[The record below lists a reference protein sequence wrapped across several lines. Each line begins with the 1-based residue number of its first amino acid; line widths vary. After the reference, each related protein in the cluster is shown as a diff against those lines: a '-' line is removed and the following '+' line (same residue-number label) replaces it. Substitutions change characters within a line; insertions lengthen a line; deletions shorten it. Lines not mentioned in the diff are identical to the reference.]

1 MTRTRA
7 NPDRPGLL
15 LALSGG
21 GVRGFA
27 HMGALRAL
35 RDAGVPVAGVA
46 GSSAGSYVAAAY
58 ATNLPLDVEPML
70 NHVIDRKLADLF
82 MQSGNRL
89 LRLARIQA
97 RLFRALRNI
106 AIDDA
111 LRLREGLL
119 ELFGEVRIEELDV
132 PLALNAAD
140 LNTGE
145 IVVLREGPLVDAI
158 LASSAIPGVFPPV
171 PWGGRLLVDG
181 DIVEKVPVTAAR
193 SLGPGPVLGL
203 DASNPVRLHRPV
215 NSFEVM
221 LMASE
226 ASIRRLKRLALERC
240 DFVLSLVPEKPVDTF
255 DYSQA
260 RALFKMGYERAEA
273 AMPEIEALLAP
284 PRRGLF
290 GWLQNV
296 TQHRK
301 RQRHESKP
309 KTVGHETRPERQD
322 REQPPDERQ

>member
-1 MTRTRA
+1 MA
-7 NPDRPGLL
+7 RPFGTASNQGLI

-35 RDAGVPVAGVA
+35 REAGVPIVAVA
-46 GSSAGSYVAAAY
+46 GSSAGAYVAAVY
-58 ATNLPLDVEPML
+58 ALDLPLEVEPL
-70 NHVIDRKLADLF
+70 LQHVIDRKLADLF

-89 LRLARIQA
+89 MRLARIQA
-97 RLFRALRNI
+97 RLFKAFRST

-111 LRLREGLL
+111 ERLREGLL
-119 ELFGEVRIEELDV
+119 EFYGNARIEELAF
-132 PLALNAAD
+132 PIALNAAD

-145 IVVLREGPLVDAI
+145 VVVLREGPLVDAI

-193 SLGPGPVLGL
+193 TLGAGPVVGL
-203 DASNPVRLHRPV
+203 DASNPVRLHKPH

-240 DFVLSLVPEKPVDTF
+240 DYALSLVPEEPVDTF

-260 RALFKMGYERAEA
+260 RALFKMGYERAQA
-273 AMPEIEALLAP
+273 ALPEIEALLAP
-284 PRRGLF
+284 RPRGLL

-296 TQHRK
+296 PQSRK
-301 RQRHESKP
+301 R
-309 KTVGHETRPERQD
+309 
-322 REQPPDERQ
+322 